1 MNFLKGRQKKLKI
14 FVVGLFLTI
23 GFATLANMLV
33 GKPLYINVT
42 DSAPK
47 GIYMVSFNQNL
58 HYGDYVIVSLPVDVP
73 KLHVEKGFLLLKQ
86 VRGFPG
92 DKYTVSK
99 HVLEIRGETYK
110 IFHQEGLPELEAGE
124 RQVPENEMLL
134 LNDME
139 LSFDSRYLGPI
150 SKDLIVKKVELLLS
164 YEPVICF
171 IEKVM
176 PNENP

>member
-1 MNFLKGRQKKLKI
+1 MNFLNGRQKKLK
-14 FVVGLFLTI
+14 FFMVGLFGVI
-23 GFATLANMLV
+23 GFLALANMLA
-33 GKPLYINVT
+33 GTLFYSNAT
-42 DSAPK
+42 DSAPR
-47 GIYMVSFNQNL
+47 GIYLVALNQNL
-58 HYGDYVIVSLPVDVP
+58 NYGDYVIISLPVDVP
-73 KLHVEKGFLLLKQ
+73 KLHVGKGFLLLKQ
-86 VRGFPG
+86 IRGFPG
-92 DKYTVSK
+92 DGYTVSEDAL
-99 HVLEIRGETYK
+99 VIRGASYR

>member
-134 LNDME
+134 LNNME
-139 LSFDSRYLGPI
+139 LSFDSRYLGSI
-150 SKDLIVKKVELLLS
+150 SKALIVKKVDLVLP
-164 YEPVICF
+164 YGQFTCF
-171 IEKVM
+171 IKKVM
-176 PNENP
+176 PSENS

>member
-58 HYGDYVIVSLPVDVP
+58 RYGDYVIVSLPVDVP

-110 IFHQEGLPELEAGE
+110 IFHQEGLPELSIGE
-124 RQVPENEMLL
+124 RKVPKDKMLL
-134 LNDME
+134 LNDRE

-150 SKDLIVKKVELLLS
+150 SKALIVKKVDLVLP
-164 YEPVICF
+164 YGQFTCF
-171 IEKVM
+171 IKKVM
-176 PNENP
+176 PNENS